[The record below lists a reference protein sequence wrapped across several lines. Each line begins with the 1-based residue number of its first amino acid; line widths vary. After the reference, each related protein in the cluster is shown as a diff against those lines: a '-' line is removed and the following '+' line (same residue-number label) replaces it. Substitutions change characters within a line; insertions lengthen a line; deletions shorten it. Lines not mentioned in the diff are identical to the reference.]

1 MSPETLT
8 VDVPGGALATDRW
21 PGDGPTVVLLHAGV
35 ADRRGW
41 TEVADRLARTGLDV
55 VAYDRRG
62 FGGSPPGDAPF
73 SHLDDLRAVLDATA
87 GDRPAWLV
95 GNSMGGALALDAAVT
110 APERVAG
117 LVLIAPAVSGQP
129 DPEELDPQMRRGM
142 AAWTEA
148 SGDPE
153 ALLRFETQ
161 WWLDGPDAPEGRVG
175 GAARELALDMNRK
188 VIANAVPEGAG
199 HAGVDAWARL
209 GELDLPVTILCGN
222 RDEDFGIAT
231 CRALAEQI
239 PGARFEL
246 LPGVAHLPSLEI
258 PERLAT
264 LIQASTSGR

>member
-1 MSPETLT
+1 MAAARFE
-8 VDVPGGALATDRW
+8 VDGLIGERW
-21 PGDGPTVVLLHAGV
+21 DGEGTPVVLLHAGI
-35 ADRRGW
+35 ADRRVW
-41 TEVADRLARTGLDV
+41 RDVVPHLDAPV

-62 FGGSPPGDAPF
+62 FGETPPGPEGF
-73 SHLDDLRAVLDATA
+73 THLDDLLAVLDATVD
-87 GDRPAWLV
+87 GPAWLV

-110 APERVAG
+110 APERIAG

-129 DPEELDPQMRRGM
+129 DPEELDAQMRRGM
-142 AAWTEA
+142 AAWDQA
-148 SGDPE
+148 SSDPE

-188 VIANAVPEGAG
+188 IIANAVPEGAG
-199 HAGVDAWARL
+199 HAGVDAWPRL
-209 GELDLPVTILCGN
+209 GDIDMPVTIMCGN
-222 RDEDFGIAT
+222 RDEDFGIET
-231 CRALAEQI
+231 CRVLAEEI

-258 PERLAT
+258 PEQLAA